1 LFAAAACNAA
11 ESKQELTMPAPIPQT
26 ITTMEAGFTVNPVSA
41 EEFWRQQERMGPVAA
56 AAPGFLA
63 VIGGP
68 IARSPWLYFCGKWQT
83 PDLMDQWYQDA
94 KHKPMMKAAHD
105 RWFGACY
112 IRKWRLPAEGEAV
125 GGPVFCETAIAGD
138 AAAPAPKIEALL
150 DRIDRA
156 IAQLD
161 PMPFETMTGEYE
173 RQPYQF
179 VGPLQEFPQP
189 APVRY
194 LLLTHWRSAAEAQ
207 RWLGSPAMTA
217 VAELGVVSSAI
228 MVPITHRP
236 GEREGLRADGSH
248 REFGVSPQ
256 ALARL

>member
-1 LFAAAACNAA
+1 M
-11 ESKQELTMPAPIPQT
+11 SPIPQT
-26 ITTMEAGFTVNPVSA
+26 VTTMEAGFTVNQADA

-83 PDLMDQWYQDA
+83 PDLMDQWYRDA

-112 IRKWRLPAEGEAV
+112 IRKWRLPEEGEEIT
-125 GGPVFCETAIAGD
+125 GPVFCETAIAGEV
-138 AAAPAPKIEALL
+138 AAPAAVIDSLL
-150 DRIDRA
+150 DRIDQA
-156 IAQLD
+156 L
-161 PMPFETMTGEYE
+161 PPFGPLPFETLAGQYE

-179 VGPLQEFPQP
+179 VGPLQEFPQA

-194 LLLTHWRSAAEAQ
+194 LLLTHWTSPEAAR
-207 RWLGSPAMTA
+207 RWLTSEVMTA
-217 VAELGVVSSAI
+217 LAQLGTVSSAL
-228 MVPITHRP
+228 MVLVRHQS
-236 GEREGLRADGSH
+236 GERAGLNADGSQ
-248 REFGVSPQ
+248 REFGQ
-256 ALARL
+256 LAVA

>member
-1 LFAAAACNAA
+1 
-11 ESKQELTMPAPIPQT
+11 MPAPIPQT
-26 ITTMEAGFTVNPVSA
+26 LTTMEAGFTVNPADA

-56 AAPGFLA
+56 AAQGFLA

-83 PDLMDQWYQDA
+83 PDLMNQWYHDP

-112 IRKWRLPAEGEAV
+112 IRKWRLPAAGETIS
-125 GGPVFCETAIAGD
+125 GPVFCEIAIASD
-138 AAAPAPKIEALL
+138 VAAPAEKIEALL
-150 DRIDRA
+150 DR
-156 IAQLD
+156 LD
-161 PMPFETMTGEYE
+161 AELPAFDPEPFETMTGEYE

-194 LLLTHWRSAAEAQ
+194 LLLTHWTSAQAAEN
-207 RWLGSPAMTA
+207 WLRSPIIQEL
-217 VAELGVVSSAI
+217 AEFGTVTSTISVL
-228 MVPITHRP
+228 ITHQP

-248 REFGVSPQ
+248 REFGVSP
-256 ALARL
+256 AA

>member
-1 LFAAAACNAA
+1 MMSA
-11 ESKQELTMPAPIPQT
+11 IPQT
-26 ITTMEAGFTVNPVSA
+26 MTTMEAGFTINQADA

-68 IARSPWLYFCGKWQT
+68 IARSPWLYFCGKWQSSA
-83 PDLMDQWYQDA
+83 LMNQWYMDA

-112 IRKWRLPAEGEAV
+112 IRKWRLPDEGEQIT
-125 GGPVFCETAIAGD
+125 GRVFCETAIAGEV
-138 AAAPAPKIEALL
+138 AASPVTVDSLL

-156 IAQLD
+156 LPQFE
-161 PMPFETMTGEYE
+161 PMPFETLAGQFEP
-173 RQPYQF
+173 RPYQF

-194 LLLTHWRSAAEAQ
+194 LLLTHWSSPEAAR
-207 RWLGSPAMTA
+207 RWLASDVMTVLA
-217 VAELGVVSSAI
+217 SLGAVSSAL
-228 MVPITHRP
+228 MVPIRHQS
-236 GEREGLRADGSH
+236 GEREGLNQDGSQ
-248 REFGVSPQ
+248 REFGQ
-256 ALARL
+256 LAVA